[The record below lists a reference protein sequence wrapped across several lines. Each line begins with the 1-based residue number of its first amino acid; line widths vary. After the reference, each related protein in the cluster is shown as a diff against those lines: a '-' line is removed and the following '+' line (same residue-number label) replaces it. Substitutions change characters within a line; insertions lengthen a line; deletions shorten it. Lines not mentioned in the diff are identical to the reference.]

1 MNEIMSLMNRDI
13 SGWMCSGDDEAVT
26 AIVFKN
32 LLYKAAEQHFVQ
44 VVIASEDMLPAVSRI
59 VESDSRNKGY
69 LPSYAHR
76 YFPAFSGSD
85 VDMKERMVEILK
97 RCRVDQ
103 EKADDVMAYIDFL
116 TELESEIGEAHHTS
130 DEALLQKYLRASAVE
145 RALNT
150 AVVNGEM
157 TQDECRDWFED
168 YSDCSSGRIHLK
180 RILNR
185 LDRSFSLK
193 KDRSKSISTLGQGD
207 RLCFI
212 IKSDMSEEMK
222 ELLFEMIGWDIL
234 EAKRSGKQVSLMVLE
249 GCKKYGNE
257 LLGLLNVSSSDINF
271 NFFAK
276 DYFSGHTADWS
287 EQIDEY
293 FRRYI
298 YTAHSRM
305 ESCEEISSKRFGQIQ
320 DNTTGAID
328 EQHISFQNASHEMQ
342 QSWNDTANQADQ
354 TVDSSQNAGM
364 TDEQIDIA
372 NDLCGAEDDVDDRLG
387 SGWEHTDFDT
397 SFLDAGITESEAPAS
412 AEVSSGESE
421 GASEGAGEDNS
432 GEGGSGGDDDGLG
445 E

>member
-44 VVIASEDMLPAVSRI
+44 VVIASEDMLPAVSQI

-168 YSDCSSGRIHLK
+168 YSDCSSVRIHLK

-257 LLGLLNVSSSDINF
+257 LLRLLNVSSSDINF

-305 ESCEEISSKRFGQIQ
+305 ESCEEISSKRFGQIPVVRNSYAC
-320 DNTTGAID
+320 DRDRRISNNRVLDRLLDTNRVD
-328 EQHISFQNASHEMQ
+328 HYVQHVPVWEAQYRKEEIHDMQ
-342 QSWNDTANQADQ
+342 KGICLVQAD
-354 TVDSSQNAGM
+354 TFEGYVD
-364 TDEQIDIA
+364 
-372 NDLCGAEDDVDDRLG
+372 LRR
-387 SGWEHTDFDT
+387 
-397 SFLDAGITESEAPAS
+397 
-412 AEVSSGESE
+412 
-421 GASEGAGEDNS
+421 
-432 GEGGSGGDDDGLG
+432 
-445 E
+445 

>member
-44 VVIASEDMLPAVSRI
+44 VVIASEDMLPAVSQI

-97 RCRVDQ
+97 RCGVDQ

-116 TELESEIGEAHHTS
+116 TELESEIGEAHHTN

-257 LLGLLNVSSSDINF
+257 LLRLLNVSSADINF

-305 ESCEEISSKRFGQIQ
+305 ESCEEISSKRFGQIPVVRNSYAC
-320 DNTTGAID
+320 DRDRRISNNRMLDRLLDTNRVD
-328 EQHISFQNASHEMQ
+328 HYVQHVPVWEAQYRKEEIHDMQ
-342 QSWNDTANQADQ
+342 KGICLVQAD
-354 TVDSSQNAGM
+354 TFEGYVD
-364 TDEQIDIA
+364 
-372 NDLCGAEDDVDDRLG
+372 LRR
-387 SGWEHTDFDT
+387 
-397 SFLDAGITESEAPAS
+397 
-412 AEVSSGESE
+412 
-421 GASEGAGEDNS
+421 
-432 GEGGSGGDDDGLG
+432 
-445 E
+445 

>member
-1 MNEIMSLMNRDI
+1 MNEIMSLVNRDI

-44 VVIASEDMLPAVSRI
+44 VVIASEDMLPAVSQI

-76 YFPAFSGSD
+76 YFPAFSGSE

-103 EKADDVMAYIDFL
+103 DKADDVMAYIDFL
-116 TELESEIGEAHHTS
+116 TELESEIGEDNHTS

-145 RALNT
+145 RALNV
-150 AVVNGEM
+150 AVANGEI

-168 YSDCSSGRIHLK
+168 YSDCSNGRIHLK

-193 KDRSKSISTLGQGD
+193 KDRSKSISALGQGD

-212 IKSDMSEEMK
+212 IKSDMSEDMK
-222 ELLFEMIGWDIL
+222 ELMFEMIGWDIL

-257 LLGLLNVSSSDINF
+257 LLQLLNVSSADINF

-305 ESCEEISSKRFGQIQ
+305 ESCEEISTKRFGQIPVVRNSYAC
-320 DNTTGAID
+320 DRDRRISNNRVLDRLLDTNRVD
-328 EQHISFQNASHEMQ
+328 HYMQHVPVWEAQYRKEEIHDMQ
-342 QSWNDTANQADQ
+342 KGICLVQAD
-354 TVDSSQNAGM
+354 TFEGYVD
-364 TDEQIDIA
+364 
-372 NDLCGAEDDVDDRLG
+372 LRR
-387 SGWEHTDFDT
+387 
-397 SFLDAGITESEAPAS
+397 
-412 AEVSSGESE
+412 
-421 GASEGAGEDNS
+421 
-432 GEGGSGGDDDGLG
+432 
-445 E
+445 

>member
-26 AIVFKN
+26 SIVFKN
-32 LLYKAAEQHFVQ
+32 LLSKAVDQRFVQ
-44 VVIASEDMLPAVSRI
+44 VVIASEDMFPTVSQI

-76 YFPAFSGSD
+76 YFPAFSGRE

-97 RCRVDQ
+97 RCHVDQ
-103 EKADDVMAYIDFL
+103 DKADDVMAYIDFL
-116 TELESEIGEAHHTS
+116 TELESEIGEDNHAR
-130 DEALLQKYLRASAVE
+130 DETLLQKYLRASAVE
-145 RALNT
+145 RVLNT
-150 AVVNGEM
+150 AVANGEI

-168 YSDCSSGRIHLK
+168 YSECSSGRIHLK

-193 KDRSKSISTLGQGD
+193 KERCKSISALGQGD

-212 IKSDMSEEMK
+212 IKSDMSEDMK
-222 ELLFEMIGWDIL
+222 ELMFEMIGWDIL
-234 EAKRSGKQVSLMVLE
+234 EAKRNGKQISLMVLE

-257 LLGLLNVSSSDINF
+257 LLQLLNVSSADINF

-276 DYFSGHTADWS
+276 DFFSGHTAEWS

-305 ESCEEISSKRFGQIQ
+305 ESCEEISTKRFGQIPVVRNSYACDRDRRISNNRVLDQ
-320 DNTTGAID
+320 LLDTNRVD
-328 EQHISFQNASHEMQ
+328 HYVQHVPVWEAQYRKEEIHDMQ
-342 QSWNDTANQADQ
+342 KGICLVQAD
-354 TVDSSQNAGM
+354 TYEGYVD
-364 TDEQIDIA
+364 
-372 NDLCGAEDDVDDRLG
+372 LRR
-387 SGWEHTDFDT
+387 
-397 SFLDAGITESEAPAS
+397 
-412 AEVSSGESE
+412 
-421 GASEGAGEDNS
+421 
-432 GEGGSGGDDDGLG
+432 
-445 E
+445 

>member
-13 SGWMCSGDDEAVT
+13 SGWMCAGDDEAVT
-26 AIVFKN
+26 AIVFKK

-44 VVIASEDMLPAVSRI
+44 VVIASEDMLPAVSQI

-85 VDMKERMVEILK
+85 VDMKERKVENMK

-257 LLGLLNVSSSDINF
+257 LLRLLNVSSSDINF

-305 ESCEEISSKRFGQIQ
+305 ESCEEISSKRFGQIPVVRNSYAC
-320 DNTTGAID
+320 DRDRRNSNNRMLDRLLDTNRVD
-328 EQHISFQNASHEMQ
+328 HYVQHVPVWEAQYRKEEIHDMQ
-342 QSWNDTANQADQ
+342 KGICLVQAD
-354 TVDSSQNAGM
+354 TFEGYVD
-364 TDEQIDIA
+364 
-372 NDLCGAEDDVDDRLG
+372 LRR
-387 SGWEHTDFDT
+387 
-397 SFLDAGITESEAPAS
+397 
-412 AEVSSGESE
+412 
-421 GASEGAGEDNS
+421 
-432 GEGGSGGDDDGLG
+432 
-445 E
+445 

>member
-44 VVIASEDMLPAVSRI
+44 VVIASEDMLPAVSQI

-85 VDMKERMVEILK
+85 VDMKERMAEILK
-97 RCRVDQ
+97 RCHVDQ

-116 TELESEIGEAHHTS
+116 TELESEIGEPHHTS
-130 DEALLQKYLRASAVE
+130 DEALLQKYLCASAVE

-193 KDRSKSISTLGQGD
+193 KDHSKSISTLGQGD

-234 EAKRSGKQVSLMVLE
+234 EAKRNGKQISLMVLE
-249 GCKKYGNE
+249 GCKKC
-257 LLGLLNVSSSDINF
+257 IF
-271 NFFAK
+271 P
-276 DYFSGHTADWS
+276 
-287 EQIDEY
+287 
-293 FRRYI
+293 
-298 YTAHSRM
+298 
-305 ESCEEISSKRFGQIQ
+305 
-320 DNTTGAID
+320 
-328 EQHISFQNASHEMQ
+328 ISFQGKKDHCFP
-342 QSWNDTANQADQ
+342 
-354 TVDSSQNAGM
+354 
-364 TDEQIDIA
+364 I
-372 NDLCGAEDDVDDRLG
+372 
-387 SGWEHTDFDT
+387 
-397 SFLDAGITESEAPAS
+397 
-412 AEVSSGESE
+412 
-421 GASEGAGEDNS
+421 
-432 GEGGSGGDDDGLG
+432 
-445 E
+445 

>member
-44 VVIASEDMLPAVSRI
+44 VVIASEDMLPAVSQI

-234 EAKRSGKQVSLMVLE
+234 ETKRSGKQVSLMVLE

-257 LLGLLNVSSSDINF
+257 LLRLLNVSSSDINF

-305 ESCEEISSKRFGQIQ
+305 ESCEEISSKRFGQIPVVRNSYAC
-320 DNTTGAID
+320 DRDRRISNNRVLDRLLDTNRVD
-328 EQHISFQNASHEMQ
+328 HYVQHVPVWEAQYRKEEIHDMQ
-342 QSWNDTANQADQ
+342 KGICLVQAD
-354 TVDSSQNAGM
+354 TFEGYVD
-364 TDEQIDIA
+364 
-372 NDLCGAEDDVDDRLG
+372 LRR
-387 SGWEHTDFDT
+387 
-397 SFLDAGITESEAPAS
+397 
-412 AEVSSGESE
+412 
-421 GASEGAGEDNS
+421 
-432 GEGGSGGDDDGLG
+432 
-445 E
+445 

>member
-44 VVIASEDMLPAVSRI
+44 VVIASEDMLPAVSQI

-257 LLGLLNVSSSDINF
+257 LLRLLNVSSSDINF
-271 NFFAK
+271 SFFAK

-305 ESCEEISSKRFGQIQ
+305 ESCEEISSKRFGQIPVVRNSYAC
-320 DNTTGAID
+320 DRDRRISNNRVLDRLLDTNRVD
-328 EQHISFQNASHEMQ
+328 HYVQHVPVWEAQYRKEEIHDMQ
-342 QSWNDTANQADQ
+342 KGICLVQAD
-354 TVDSSQNAGM
+354 TFEGYVD
-364 TDEQIDIA
+364 
-372 NDLCGAEDDVDDRLG
+372 LRR
-387 SGWEHTDFDT
+387 
-397 SFLDAGITESEAPAS
+397 
-412 AEVSSGESE
+412 
-421 GASEGAGEDNS
+421 
-432 GEGGSGGDDDGLG
+432 
-445 E
+445 

>member
-44 VVIASEDMLPAVSRI
+44 VVIASEDMLPAVSQI

-234 EAKRSGKQVSLMVLE
+234 EAKRSGKQVSLMMLE

-257 LLGLLNVSSSDINF
+257 LLRLLNVSSSDINF

-305 ESCEEISSKRFGQIQ
+305 ESCEEISSKRFGQIPVVRNSYAC
-320 DNTTGAID
+320 DRDRRISNNRVLDRLLDTNRVD
-328 EQHISFQNASHEMQ
+328 HYVQHVPVWEAQYRKEEIHDMQ
-342 QSWNDTANQADQ
+342 KGICLVQAD
-354 TVDSSQNAGM
+354 TFEGYVD
-364 TDEQIDIA
+364 
-372 NDLCGAEDDVDDRLG
+372 LRR
-387 SGWEHTDFDT
+387 
-397 SFLDAGITESEAPAS
+397 
-412 AEVSSGESE
+412 
-421 GASEGAGEDNS
+421 
-432 GEGGSGGDDDGLG
+432 
-445 E
+445 

>member
-26 AIVFKN
+26 SIVFKN
-32 LLYKAAEQHFVQ
+32 LLSKAVDQRFVQ
-44 VVIASEDMLPAVSRI
+44 VVIASEDMFPTVSQI

-76 YFPAFSGSD
+76 YFPAFSGRE

-97 RCRVDQ
+97 RCHVDQ
-103 EKADDVMAYIDFL
+103 DKADDVMAYIDFL
-116 TELESEIGEAHHTS
+116 TELESEIGEDNHAR
-130 DEALLQKYLRASAVE
+130 DETLLQKYLRASSVE
-145 RALNT
+145 RVLNT
-150 AVVNGEM
+150 AVANGEI

-168 YSDCSSGRIHLK
+168 YSECSSGRIHLK

-193 KDRSKSISTLGQGD
+193 KERCKSISALGQGD

-212 IKSDMSEEMK
+212 IKSDMSEDMK
-222 ELLFEMIGWDIL
+222 ELMFEMIGWDIL
-234 EAKRSGKQVSLMVLE
+234 EAKRNGKQISLMVLE

-257 LLGLLNVSSSDINF
+257 LLQLLNVSSADINF

-276 DYFSGHTADWS
+276 DFFSGHTAEWS

-305 ESCEEISSKRFGQIQ
+305 ESCEEISTKRFGQIPVVRNSYACDRDRRISNNRVLDQ
-320 DNTTGAID
+320 LLDTNRVD
-328 EQHISFQNASHEMQ
+328 HYVQHVPVWEAQYRKEEIHDMQ
-342 QSWNDTANQADQ
+342 KGICLVQAD
-354 TVDSSQNAGM
+354 TYEGYVD
-364 TDEQIDIA
+364 
-372 NDLCGAEDDVDDRLG
+372 LRR
-387 SGWEHTDFDT
+387 
-397 SFLDAGITESEAPAS
+397 
-412 AEVSSGESE
+412 
-421 GASEGAGEDNS
+421 
-432 GEGGSGGDDDGLG
+432 
-445 E
+445 

>member
-26 AIVFKN
+26 TIVFKN
-32 LLYKAAEQHFVQ
+32 LLYKAAEQRFVQ
-44 VVIASEDMLPAVSRI
+44 VVIASEDMLPTVSRI

-97 RCRVDQ
+97 RCHVDQ
-103 EKADDVMAYIDFL
+103 DKADDVMAYIDFL
-116 TELESEIGEAHHTS
+116 TELESEIVEDNHAR
-130 DEALLQKYLRASAVE
+130 DETLLQKYLRASAVE

-150 AVVNGEM
+150 AVANGEI

-180 RILNR
+180 RIMNR
-185 LDRSFSLK
+185 LNRSFSLN
-193 KDRSKSISTLGQGD
+193 KDRSKSISALGQGD

-212 IKSDMSEEMK
+212 IKSDMSEDMK
-222 ELLFEMIGWDIL
+222 ELMFEMIGWDIL
-234 EAKRSGKQVSLMVLE
+234 EAKRTGKQVSLMVLE

-257 LLGLLNVSSSDINF
+257 LLQLLNVSSADINF

-305 ESCEEISSKRFGQIQ
+305 ESCEEISSKRFGQIPVVRNSYAC
-320 DNTTGAID
+320 DRDRRISNNRVLDRLLDTNRVD
-328 EQHISFQNASHEMQ
+328 HYVQHVPVWQAQYRKEEIHDMQ
-342 QSWNDTANQADQ
+342 KGICLVQAD
-354 TVDSSQNAGM
+354 TFEGYVD
-364 TDEQIDIA
+364 
-372 NDLCGAEDDVDDRLG
+372 LRR
-387 SGWEHTDFDT
+387 
-397 SFLDAGITESEAPAS
+397 
-412 AEVSSGESE
+412 
-421 GASEGAGEDNS
+421 
-432 GEGGSGGDDDGLG
+432 
-445 E
+445 

>member
-32 LLYKAAEQHFVQ
+32 LLYKAAEQRFVQ
-44 VVIASEDMLPAVSRI
+44 VVIASEDMLPAVSQI

-76 YFPAFSGSD
+76 YFPAFSGRE

-97 RCRVDQ
+97 RCHVDQ
-103 EKADDVMAYIDFL
+103 DKADDVMAYIDFL
-116 TELESEIGEAHHTS
+116 TELESEIGEDDHAR
-130 DEALLQKYLRASAVE
+130 DETLLQKYLRASAVE
-145 RALNT
+145 RVLNT
-150 AVVNGEM
+150 AVANGEI

-180 RILNR
+180 RIMNR
-185 LDRSFSLK
+185 LDRIFSLN
-193 KDRSKSISTLGQGD
+193 KDRSKSISALGQGD

-212 IKSDMSEEMK
+212 IKSDMSEDMK
-222 ELLFEMIGWDIL
+222 ELMFEMIGWDIL
-234 EAKRSGKQVSLMVLE
+234 EAKRTGKQVSLMVLE

-257 LLGLLNVSSSDINF
+257 LLQLLNVSSADINF

-305 ESCEEISSKRFGQIQ
+305 ESCEEISSKRFGQIPVVRNSYAC
-320 DNTTGAID
+320 DRDRRISNNRVLDRLLDTNRVD
-328 EQHISFQNASHEMQ
+328 HYVQHVPVWEAQYRKEEIHDMQ
-342 QSWNDTANQADQ
+342 KGICLVQADDFEGY
-354 TVDSSQNAGM
+354 VD
-364 TDEQIDIA
+364 
-372 NDLCGAEDDVDDRLG
+372 LRR
-387 SGWEHTDFDT
+387 
-397 SFLDAGITESEAPAS
+397 
-412 AEVSSGESE
+412 
-421 GASEGAGEDNS
+421 
-432 GEGGSGGDDDGLG
+432 
-445 E
+445 

>member
-44 VVIASEDMLPAVSRI
+44 VVIASEDMLPAVSQI

-116 TELESEIGEAHHTS
+116 TELESEIGDAHHTS

-257 LLGLLNVSSSDINF
+257 LLRLLNVSSSDINF

-305 ESCEEISSKRFGQIQ
+305 ESCEEISSKRFGQIPVVRNSYAC
-320 DNTTGAID
+320 DRDRRISNNRVLDRLLDTNRVD
-328 EQHISFQNASHEMQ
+328 HYVQHVPVWEAQYRKEEIHDMQ
-342 QSWNDTANQADQ
+342 KGICLVQAD
-354 TVDSSQNAGM
+354 TFEGYVD
-364 TDEQIDIA
+364 
-372 NDLCGAEDDVDDRLG
+372 LRR
-387 SGWEHTDFDT
+387 
-397 SFLDAGITESEAPAS
+397 
-412 AEVSSGESE
+412 
-421 GASEGAGEDNS
+421 
-432 GEGGSGGDDDGLG
+432 
-445 E
+445 

>member
-1 MNEIMSLMNRDI
+1 MNEIMSLMNRSI

-44 VVIASEDMLPAVSRI
+44 VVIASEDMLPAVSQI
-59 VESDSRNKGY
+59 VESDSRNRGY

-116 TELESEIGEAHHTS
+116 TELESEIGEDNHAR
-130 DEALLQKYLRASAVE
+130 DETLLQKYLRASAVE
-145 RALNT
+145 RVLNT
-150 AVVNGEM
+150 AVANGEI

-168 YSDCSSGRIHLK
+168 YSECSSGRIHLK

-193 KDRSKSISTLGQGD
+193 KERCKSISALGQGD

-212 IKSDMSEEMK
+212 IKSDMSEDMK
-222 ELLFEMIGWDIL
+222 ELMFEMIGWDIL
-234 EAKRSGKQVSLMVLE
+234 EAKRNGKQISLMVLE
-249 GCKKYGNE
+249 GCEKYGNE
-257 LLGLLNVSSSDINF
+257 LLQLLNVSSADIYF

-276 DYFSGHTADWS
+276 DFFSGHTAEWS

-305 ESCEEISSKRFGQIQ
+305 ESCEEISTKRFGQIPIVRNSYACDRDRRISNNRVLDQ
-320 DNTTGAID
+320 LLDTNRVD
-328 EQHISFQNASHEMQ
+328 HYVQHVPVWEAQYRKEEIHDMQ
-342 QSWNDTANQADQ
+342 KGICLVQAD
-354 TVDSSQNAGM
+354 TYEGYVD
-364 TDEQIDIA
+364 
-372 NDLCGAEDDVDDRLG
+372 LRR
-387 SGWEHTDFDT
+387 
-397 SFLDAGITESEAPAS
+397 
-412 AEVSSGESE
+412 
-421 GASEGAGEDNS
+421 
-432 GEGGSGGDDDGLG
+432 
-445 E
+445 

>member
-44 VVIASEDMLPAVSRI
+44 VVIASEDMLPAVSQI
-59 VESDSRNKGY
+59 VESDSRKKGY

-193 KDRSKSISTLGQGD
+193 KDRSKSISTLGQGN

-305 ESCEEISSKRFGQIQ
+305 ESCEEISSKRFGQIPVVRNSYAC
-320 DNTTGAID
+320 DRDRRISNNRVLDRLLDTNRVD
-328 EQHISFQNASHEMQ
+328 HYVQHVPVWEAQYRKEEIHDMQ
-342 QSWNDTANQADQ
+342 KGICLVQAD
-354 TVDSSQNAGM
+354 TFEGYVD
-364 TDEQIDIA
+364 
-372 NDLCGAEDDVDDRLG
+372 LRR
-387 SGWEHTDFDT
+387 
-397 SFLDAGITESEAPAS
+397 
-412 AEVSSGESE
+412 
-421 GASEGAGEDNS
+421 
-432 GEGGSGGDDDGLG
+432 
-445 E
+445 

>member
-26 AIVFKN
+26 SIVFKN
-32 LLYKAAEQHFVQ
+32 LLSKAVEQRFVQ
-44 VVIASEDMLPAVSRI
+44 VVIASEDMFPAVSQI

-76 YFPAFSGSD
+76 YFPAFSGRE

-97 RCRVDQ
+97 RCHVDQ
-103 EKADDVMAYIDFL
+103 DKADDVMAYIDFL
-116 TELESEIGEAHHTS
+116 TELESEIGEDNHAR
-130 DEALLQKYLRASAVE
+130 DETLLQKYLRASAVE
-145 RALNT
+145 RVLNT
-150 AVVNGEM
+150 AVANGEI

-168 YSDCSSGRIHLK
+168 YSECSSGRIHLK

-193 KDRSKSISTLGQGD
+193 KERCKSISALGQGD

-212 IKSDMSEEMK
+212 IKSDMSEDMK
-222 ELLFEMIGWDIL
+222 ELMFEMIGWDIL
-234 EAKRSGKQVSLMVLE
+234 EAKRNGKQISLMVLE

-257 LLGLLNVSSSDINF
+257 LLQLLNVSSADINF

-276 DYFSGHTADWS
+276 DFFSGHTTEWS

-305 ESCEEISSKRFGQIQ
+305 ESCEEISTKRFGQIPVVRNSYACDRDRRISNNRVLDQ
-320 DNTTGAID
+320 ILDTNRVD
-328 EQHISFQNASHEMQ
+328 HYVQHVPVWEAQYRKEEIHVMQ
-342 QSWNDTANQADQ
+342 KGICLVQAD
-354 TVDSSQNAGM
+354 TYEGYVD
-364 TDEQIDIA
+364 
-372 NDLCGAEDDVDDRLG
+372 LRR
-387 SGWEHTDFDT
+387 
-397 SFLDAGITESEAPAS
+397 
-412 AEVSSGESE
+412 
-421 GASEGAGEDNS
+421 
-432 GEGGSGGDDDGLG
+432 
-445 E
+445 

>member
-1 MNEIMSLMNRDI
+1 MNEIMSLMDRDI
-13 SGWMCSGDDEAVT
+13 CGWMCSGDDEAVT

-32 LLYKAAEQHFVQ
+32 LLYKAAEQRFVQ
-44 VVIASEDMLPAVSRI
+44 VVIASEDMLPAVSQI

-97 RCRVDQ
+97 RCHVDQ

-116 TELESEIGEAHHTS
+116 TELESEIGEDHHAG
-130 DEALLQKYLRASAVE
+130 DEALLQKYLRASTVE
-145 RALNT
+145 SVLNT

-185 LDRSFSLK
+185 LDRSFSLN
-193 KDRSKSISTLGQGD
+193 KDRSKSISALGQGE

-257 LLGLLNVSSSDINF
+257 LLQLLNVSSADINF

-276 DYFSGHTADWS
+276 DYFSGHTAAWI

-305 ESCEEISSKRFGQIQ
+305 ESCEEISTKRFGQIPVVRNSYACDRDRRISNNRVLDQ
-320 DNTTGAID
+320 LLDTNRVD
-328 EQHISFQNASHEMQ
+328 HYVQHVPVWEAQYRKEEIHDMQ
-342 QSWNDTANQADQ
+342 KGICLVQAD
-354 TVDSSQNAGM
+354 TFEGYVD
-364 TDEQIDIA
+364 
-372 NDLCGAEDDVDDRLG
+372 LRR
-387 SGWEHTDFDT
+387 
-397 SFLDAGITESEAPAS
+397 
-412 AEVSSGESE
+412 
-421 GASEGAGEDNS
+421 
-432 GEGGSGGDDDGLG
+432 
-445 E
+445 

>member
-32 LLYKAAEQHFVQ
+32 LLYKAVEQHFVQ
-44 VVIASEDMLPAVSRI
+44 VVIASEDMLPAVSQI

-257 LLGLLNVSSSDINF
+257 LLRLLNVSSSDINF

-305 ESCEEISSKRFGQIQ
+305 ESCEEISSKRFGQIPVVRNSYAC
-320 DNTTGAID
+320 DRDRRISNNRMLDRLLDTNRVD
-328 EQHISFQNASHEMQ
+328 HYVQHVPVWEAQYRKEEIHDMQ
-342 QSWNDTANQADQ
+342 KGICLVQAD
-354 TVDSSQNAGM
+354 TFEGYVD
-364 TDEQIDIA
+364 
-372 NDLCGAEDDVDDRLG
+372 LRR
-387 SGWEHTDFDT
+387 
-397 SFLDAGITESEAPAS
+397 
-412 AEVSSGESE
+412 
-421 GASEGAGEDNS
+421 
-432 GEGGSGGDDDGLG
+432 
-445 E
+445 

>member
-32 LLYKAAEQHFVQ
+32 LLYKAAEQRFVQ
-44 VVIASEDMLPAVSRI
+44 VVIASEDMLPAVSQI

-103 EKADDVMAYIDFL
+103 DKADDVMAYIDFL
-116 TELESEIGEAHHTS
+116 TELESEIGEDNHAR
-130 DEALLQKYLRASAVE
+130 DETLLQKYLRASAVE
-145 RALNT
+145 RVLNT
-150 AVVNGEM
+150 AVANGEI

-168 YSDCSSGRIHLK
+168 YSECSSGRIHLK

-193 KDRSKSISTLGQGD
+193 KERCKSISALRQGD

-212 IKSDMSEEMK
+212 IKSDMSEDMK
-222 ELLFEMIGWDIL
+222 ELMFEMIGWDIL
-234 EAKRSGKQVSLMVLE
+234 EAKRTGKQVSLMVLE

-257 LLGLLNVSSSDINF
+257 LLQLLNVSSADINF

-305 ESCEEISSKRFGQIQ
+305 ESCEEISSKRFGEIPVVRNSYAC
-320 DNTTGAID
+320 DRDRRISNNRVLDRLLDTNRVD
-328 EQHISFQNASHEMQ
+328 HYVQHVPVWEAQYSKEEIHDMQ
-342 QSWNDTANQADQ
+342 KGICLVQAD
-354 TVDSSQNAGM
+354 TFEGYVD
-364 TDEQIDIA
+364 
-372 NDLCGAEDDVDDRLG
+372 LRR
-387 SGWEHTDFDT
+387 
-397 SFLDAGITESEAPAS
+397 
-412 AEVSSGESE
+412 
-421 GASEGAGEDNS
+421 
-432 GEGGSGGDDDGLG
+432 
-445 E
+445 

>member
-26 AIVFKN
+26 AIVFKK

-44 VVIASEDMLPAVSRI
+44 VVIASEDMLPAVSQI

-116 TELESEIGEAHHTS
+116 TELESEIGEVHYTS

-157 TQDECRDWFED
+157 TQDECREWFED

-257 LLGLLNVSSSDINF
+257 LLRLLNVSSADINF

-305 ESCEEISSKRFGQIQ
+305 ESCEEISSKKFGQIPVVRNSYAC
-320 DNTTGAID
+320 DRDRRISNNRVLDRLLDTNRVD
-328 EQHISFQNASHEMQ
+328 HYVQHVPVWEAQYRKEEIHDMQ
-342 QSWNDTANQADQ
+342 KGICLVQAD
-354 TVDSSQNAGM
+354 TFEGYVD
-364 TDEQIDIA
+364 
-372 NDLCGAEDDVDDRLG
+372 LRR
-387 SGWEHTDFDT
+387 
-397 SFLDAGITESEAPAS
+397 
-412 AEVSSGESE
+412 
-421 GASEGAGEDNS
+421 
-432 GEGGSGGDDDGLG
+432 
-445 E
+445 

>member
-32 LLYKAAEQHFVQ
+32 LLYKAAEQRFVQ
-44 VVIASEDMLPAVSRI
+44 VVIASEDMLPAVSQI

-103 EKADDVMAYIDFL
+103 DKADDVMAYIDFL
-116 TELESEIGEAHHTS
+116 TELESEIGENNHAR
-130 DEALLQKYLRASAVE
+130 DEMLLQKYLRASAVE
-145 RALNT
+145 RTLNT
-150 AVVNGEM
+150 AVANGEI

-193 KDRSKSISTLGQGD
+193 KERCKSISALGQGD

-212 IKSDMSEEMK
+212 IKSDMSEDMK
-222 ELLFEMIGWDIL
+222 ELMFEMIGWDIL
-234 EAKRSGKQVSLMVLE
+234 EAKRTGKQISLMVLE

-257 LLGLLNVSSSDINF
+257 LLQLLNVSSADINF

-276 DYFSGHTADWS
+276 DFFSGHTADWN

-305 ESCEEISSKRFGQIQ
+305 ESCEEISSKRFGQIPVVRNSYAC
-320 DNTTGAID
+320 DRDRRISNNRVLDRLLDTNRVD
-328 EQHISFQNASHEMQ
+328 HYVQHIPQWEAQYRKEEIHDMQ
-342 QSWNDTANQADQ
+342 KGVCLVQADSYEGY
-354 TVDSSQNAGM
+354 VD
-364 TDEQIDIA
+364 
-372 NDLCGAEDDVDDRLG
+372 LRR
-387 SGWEHTDFDT
+387 
-397 SFLDAGITESEAPAS
+397 
-412 AEVSSGESE
+412 
-421 GASEGAGEDNS
+421 
-432 GEGGSGGDDDGLG
+432 
-445 E
+445 

>member
-44 VVIASEDMLPAVSRI
+44 VVIASEDMLPAVSQI

-180 RILNR
+180 SILNR

-257 LLGLLNVSSSDINF
+257 LLRLLNVSSSDINF

-305 ESCEEISSKRFGQIQ
+305 ESCEEISSKRFGQIPVVRNSYAC
-320 DNTTGAID
+320 DRDRRISNNRVLDRLLDTNRVD
-328 EQHISFQNASHEMQ
+328 HYVQHVPVWEAQYRKEEIHDMQ
-342 QSWNDTANQADQ
+342 KGICLVQAD
-354 TVDSSQNAGM
+354 TFEGYVD
-364 TDEQIDIA
+364 
-372 NDLCGAEDDVDDRLG
+372 LRR
-387 SGWEHTDFDT
+387 
-397 SFLDAGITESEAPAS
+397 
-412 AEVSSGESE
+412 
-421 GASEGAGEDNS
+421 
-432 GEGGSGGDDDGLG
+432 
-445 E
+445 

>member
-44 VVIASEDMLPAVSRI
+44 VVIASEDMLPAVSQI

-257 LLGLLNVSSSDINF
+257 LLRLLNVSSSDINF

-298 YTAHSRM
+298 YT
-305 ESCEEISSKRFGQIQ
+305 C
-320 DNTTGAID
+320 
-328 EQHISFQNASHEMQ
+328 
-342 QSWNDTANQADQ
+342 
-354 TVDSSQNAGM
+354 
-364 TDEQIDIA
+364 
-372 NDLCGAEDDVDDRLG
+372 LLY
-387 SGWEHTDFDT
+387 T
-397 SFLDAGITESEAPAS
+397 SPSPRDCS
-412 AEVSSGESE
+412 
-421 GASEGAGEDNS
+421 
-432 GEGGSGGDDDGLG
+432 
-445 E
+445 